1 MRKLLS
7 ALAST
12 VMVAGTAVAINLVAP
27 VAPALALENGLART
41 PPMGFNNWN
50 STACRADFNEAM
62 VLGIIDIFVN
72 QGLREAGYKYVNLD
86 DCWAVPAP
94 NSRDSNGNLIPD
106 PTRFP
111 HGIKYLADYAHARN
125 LKLGIYT
132 SAGTKTCN
140 TLGFSGGLGHEY
152 QDAATFASWG
162 VDYLKYDNCNN
173 QGVDAQQRYTTM
185 RDALAATGRPIVYSI
200 CEWGRTD
207 PKVWTWGKDVGNL
220 WRTTGDIS
228 DNWTSMIGKAQ
239 FNRTLPQWAGPGH
252 WNDPDML
259 EVGNGGMTATEYRT
273 HLSLWAIMAAPLLIG
288 SDLRTVNADTFTI
301 LKNSDVIA
309 IDQDPLG
316 RQGVVISNDG
326 AGHVVY
332 SKALANGDRAV
343 ALSNETTT
351 TATISTTA
359 SAIGLGGSSS
369 YTLKDL
375 WSKATSTT
383 SGTIS
388 ASVGGHATVMYRVSR
403 AGTTVR
409 YEAEGATY
417 TSGSTVDTNWSGFS
431 GTGFVNTPN
440 ATGSFV
446 QFTVNAPAAGQATL
460 TFDYGN
466 GSTSDRPVSVSVNG
480 GSNGSL
486 TFPPTGAWALWKQQT
501 MNVNLNQGSNTIRLT
516 ATGTGGVPN
525 LDYLDVT
532 TTGGGTGPVY
542 YQAEDATIFQGVVES
557 NHLGYTGTG
566 FVNGDNVIGSGVE
579 FTVSSAS
586 GGATPITVRFSNGTT
601 LDRPMSVALNG
612 AAPAFTQSF
621 QPTANWDTW
630 VEVTF
635 TLTLNAGSNTIR
647 LTSTTVNGGP
657 NLDRI
662 AVG

>member
-7 ALAST
+7 ALASS
-12 VMVAGTAVAINLVAP
+12 VLVAGAAVAITVAAP
-27 VAPALALENGLART
+27 VAPAIALENGLART

-50 STACRADFNEAM
+50 ATHCEADFNEAM

-94 NSRDSNGNLIPD
+94 NSRDGNGNLKPD
-106 PTRFP
+106 PVRFP
-111 HGIKYLADYAHARN
+111 RGIKFLADYAHARN

-140 TLGFSGGLGHEY
+140 TIGFSGGLGHEQ
-152 QDAATFASWG
+152 QDAALFASWG

-173 QGVDAQQRYTTM
+173 QGVDAQLRYTTM
-185 RDALAATGRPIVYSI
+185 RDALLATGRPIVYSI
-200 CEWGRTD
+200 CEWGRTG
-207 PKVWTWGKDVGNL
+207 PPRVWEWGKNVGNL

-239 FNRTLPQWAGPGH
+239 FNRGLPQWAGPGH

-259 EVGNGGMTATEYRT
+259 EVGNGGMTGTEYRT
-273 HLSLWAIMAAPLLIG
+273 HFSLWAIMAAPLLIG
-288 SDLRTVNADTFTI
+288 SDLRSVNADTFTI
-301 LKNSDVIA
+301 LKNTDVIA
-309 IDQDPLG
+309 IDQDTLG

-326 AGHVVY
+326 AGHVIY

-351 TATISTTA
+351 TATMSTNVN
-359 SAIGLGGSSS
+359 AIGLGGSSS

-375 WSKATSTT
+375 WSKVTSTT

-403 AGTTVR
+403 NGTTVR
-409 YEAEGATY
+409 HEAESASF
-417 TSGSTVDTNWSGFS
+417 TSGSTIDSNWSGFS

-446 QFTVNAPAAGQATL
+446 QFTVNAAAAGPATL

-466 GSTSDRPVSVSVNG
+466 GSTSDRPVSVSVNA
-480 GSNGSL
+480 GSNGTL
-486 TFPPTGAWALWKQQT
+486 AFPATGAWPLWKQQT
-501 MNVNLNQGSNTIRLT
+501 LNVNLNAGTNTIRLT
-516 ATGTGGVPN
+516 ATGTGGVAN

-532 TTGGGTGPVY
+532 SSSGGGGVVH
-542 YQAEDATIFQGVVES
+542 YQAEDANIFQGVVES
-557 NHLGYTGTG
+557 NHTGFTGTG
-566 FVNGDNVIGSGVE
+566 FVNGDNVVGSGVE
-579 FTVSSAS
+579 FTVSSTA
-586 GGATPITVRFSNGTT
+586 GGPTPVKVRFANGTT
-601 LDRPMSVALNG
+601 VDRPMSVALNG
-612 AAPAFTQSF
+612 STVLTQSF
-621 QPTANWDTW
+621 QPTGAWTNW

-635 TLTLNAGSNTIR
+635 TLSLNAGSNTIR

-657 NLDRI
+657 NLDRLS
-662 AVG
+662 VG